1 MEMKT
6 QVTNYGRTLRWTAIV
21 LGFCSV
27 FTVLVFFSLPWLLI
41 RPPETTPS
49 DVIFYSGSGDSEETN
64 QYVVALYNQGLA
76 KKIVCSSGQIAW
88 NTYPADFVREQLLQL
103 GIPAEDVKTFHTPR
117 VDCGADLVPMFLNL
131 CKEQGW
137 QRVLIVAN
145 PIASRATQR
154 VLGNRFEQARIQLA
168 ITYAPSDREKLS
180 GQWWRQHKQT
190 QMVVQQG
197 IETFVDLFY
206 PHCR

>member
-1 MEMKT
+1 MEIKNRA
-6 QVTNYGRTLRWTAIV
+6 TNHWRKLRWIAII
-21 LGFCSV
+21 LSLCAFFAGLF
-27 FTVLVFFSLPWLLI
+27 FFSLPWLLI
-41 RPPETTPS
+41 RPSETMPS
-49 DVIFYSGSGDSEETN
+49 DVIFYSSSGDSVETN
-64 QYVVALYNQGLA
+64 QYVAELYNQGLA
-76 KKIVCSSGQIAW
+76 KKVVCASGQIAW

-103 GIPAEDVKTFHTPR
+103 GMLAEDVTTFHTPR

-154 VLGNRFEQARIQLA
+154 VWGNRFEQAHIQLA
-168 ITYAPSDREKLS
+168 ITYSPADREKLR
-180 GQWWRQHKQT
+180 GRWWRKHKQT

-197 IETFVDLFY
+197 IETLVDLFY